1 MVKTALQPI
10 KLEELEALLQKRLHS
25 EPLQLAPLQV
35 RCLLKEGTLIVL
47 VEHPESVM
55 PYQKRTFSVLEQTV
69 REQNCLGSSRVL
81 IYMRVL
87 GQKQPYAFHIFE
99 LEAATEEIV
108 QQDFVGVEGQDYPED
123 LSGFEAI
130 APTEEDAEEALPED
144 VVENVPLQSQ
154 SQEEEEEEK
163 DSAKES
169 LSLLVEEKQAE
180 TFDVFEELPEE
191 ESVEEEEEEI
201 PAKPKSWLPIIWTG
215 VGISLS
221 VFLASLY
228 VLTRP
233 CVLGECSEIGAAQKL
248 ANESANTL
256 QEPESGKAILE
267 AQVQLDRAIE
277 LLQSIPFWS
286 KYRGEAQ
293 NYLQAYQ
300 ESSASLEEVVSA
312 LQTAAQ
318 AAYQS
323 QNTPLQEAQWVE
335 AQQLW
340 QEAIA
345 SLKQI
350 PPQSD
355 FYELAQS
362 KIPLYETNLQTINQR
377 LSEEKKA
384 KVDLKLAEEVSRMAE
399 ARHGISQSLEN
410 WQLAQA
416 TWQTAINKLKEIPK
430 HTTSYEQAQEK
441 FKAFS
446 PRLAQARDYKMK
458 EQVAANAYN
467 QGMRLAELAK
477 SAENIDQWS
486 RASYNWRSAL
496 NYVKQVPEDT
506 FYYYQAQPLIK
517 SYSKSLEDAEKQLL
531 TAMRVQQARGDL
543 EKTCA
548 GNPRVCFYTLNK
560 NVIKV
565 RLTPAYL
572 SKINQNNEK
581 IQSKKDYQAEVN
593 LRNHVFTLGQ
603 ALETISED
611 SRTRVEVY
619 KPDGSLATAYTPE
632 I

>member
-1 MVKTALQPI
+1 MVETALKPI
-10 KLEELEALLQKRLHS
+10 KLEDLEALLQKRLHS

-35 RCLLKEGTLIVL
+35 RCLLKDGTLIVL

-99 LEAATEEIV
+99 LETATSATEEIPS
-108 QQDFVGVEGQDYPED
+108 QEFMGEQEQDYPED
-123 LSGFEAI
+123 LSEFEAI
-130 APTEEDAEEALPED
+130 ASTDEDVEEAFPED
-144 VVENVPLQSQ
+144 GVEGISPQP
-154 SQEEEEEEK
+154 QEEETQ
-163 DSAKES
+163 ATQES
-169 LSLLVEEKQAE
+169 LSLLVGEKPEEN
-180 TFDVFEELPEE
+180 FNVFADLPEQE
-191 ESVEEEEEEI
+191 EVEEEEEEEI
-201 PAKPKSWLPIIWTG
+201 EGKSKSWLPLILTG
-215 VGISLS
+215 AGISLTVFFAS
-221 VFLASLY
+221 VY

-233 CVLGECSEIGAAQKL
+233 CVLGECPEIGAAQEL

-256 QEPESGKAILE
+256 QAPPSGKAILE
-267 AQVQLDRAIE
+267 AQQQLDKAIE

-300 ESSASLEEVVSA
+300 EVSVGLEEVVNA
-312 LQTAAQ
+312 LQIAAK

-323 QNTPLQEAQWVE
+323 QNTPLQEAQWQE
-335 AQQLW
+335 AQRLW
-340 QEAIA
+340 EEAIA

-350 PPQSD
+350 PPQSA

-384 KVDLKLAEEVSRMAE
+384 KVDLRVAEEAGRTAE

-416 TWQTAINKLKEIPK
+416 TWQTAVNKLKEIPK
-430 HTTSYEQAQEK
+430 HTTSYEPAQEK
-441 FKAFS
+441 LRAFL

-458 EQVAANAYN
+458 EQVAANAYK

-531 TAMRVQQARGDL
+531 TAMRVEQARGDL

-560 NVIKV
+560 NVVKV

-581 IQSKKDYQAEVN
+581 IQSKEDYQAEVN

-603 ALETISED
+603 ALETISEE
-611 SRTRVEVY
+611 SKTRVEVY
-619 KPDGSLATAYTPE
+619 KPDGSLATTYTPE
-632 I
+632 N